1 MQLGRAAF
9 NPITDR
15 EAAKRYFASTVGRV
29 EVETHSYCNRR
40 CSYCP
45 NVVGDRLG
53 ENVRMEEPVWRM
65 VLDNLAEIGFR
76 QNFVMNSYNE
86 PLADRAILDRIREAR
101 EALPN
106 ARLMIY
112 TNGDYLD
119 PAYIEALADAGLN
132 YMHISI
138 HMRKD
143 DQYSDI
149 YAINRMLEISVRA
162 GIAARIRTIRSNEY
176 IIAAMP
182 HPRLEIET
190 RAINF
195 MRNGTDRGG
204 LLPDITPAAKRTAP
218 CFFPFAHFIIGF
230 SGNIVPC
237 CHIRSDRPEHEDY
250 LIGNLSEYGSI
261 FQAFAG
267 QRAASWRRELVNSQ
281 EKKKP
286 CDTCTAAFLQ
296 GPQAAAAFDQAWRE
310 HVLPS
315 ASPAPALAK

>member
-1 MQLGRAAF
+1 
-9 NPITDR
+9 
-15 EAAKRYFASTVGRV
+15 
-29 EVETHSYCNRR
+29 
-40 CSYCP
+40 
-45 NVVGDRLG
+45 
-53 ENVRMEEPVWRM
+53 
-65 VLDNLAEIGFR
+65 
-76 QNFVMNSYNE
+76 MNSYNE

-101 EALPN
+101 EAMPN

-119 PAYIEALADAGLN
+119 PAYLEALAEAGLN

-143 DQYSDI
+143 DKYSDI

-162 GIAARIRTIRSNEY
+162 GIAARIGTVRSNEY

-218 CFFPFAHFIIGF
+218 CFFPFAHFHIGF

-237 CHIRSDRPEHEDY
+237 CHIRSDRPEHEEY

-261 FQAFAG
+261 FQAFAS
-267 QRAASWRRELVNSQ
+267 QRAAGWRRELVSSQ

>member
-1 MQLGRAAF
+1 MQFGQTAF

-15 EAAKRYFASTVGRV
+15 EVAKRYFASTVGRV

-53 ENVRMEEPVWRM
+53 ENVRMEETVWRM
-65 VLDNLAEIGFR
+65 VLDNLAEIGFSK
-76 QNFVMNSYNE
+76 NFVMNSYNE

-101 EALPN
+101 AAMPN

-119 PAYIEALADAGLN
+119 PEYIEALAEAGLN

-143 DQYSDI
+143 DKYSDI

-162 GIAARIRTIRSNEY
+162 GIAARIRTVRSNEY

-182 HPRLEIET
+182 HPHLEIET

-204 LLPDITPAAKRTAP
+204 LLPDMTPAAKRTAP
-218 CFFPFAHFIIGF
+218 CFFPFAHFHIGF

-237 CHIRSDRPEHEDY
+237 CHIRSDRPEHEEY

-261 FQAFAG
+261 FPGLCWSKGRWLAARIGGGTGKKEALRYLHRRLPAG
-267 QRAASWRRELVNSQ
+267 AGSCRCL
-281 EKKKP
+281 
-286 CDTCTAAFLQ
+286 
-296 GPQAAAAFDQAWRE
+296 
-310 HVLPS
+310 
-315 ASPAPALAK
+315 

>member
-1 MQLGRAAF
+1 MQLGRASF
-9 NPITDR
+9 IPIADR
-15 EAAKRYFASTVGRV
+15 EVAKRYFASAVGRV

-53 ENVRMEEPVWRM
+53 DNVRMEEPVWRM

-76 QNFVMNSYNE
+76 HNFVMNSYNE

-101 EALPN
+101 EAMPN

-119 PAYIEALADAGLN
+119 PDYIEALAEAGLN

-143 DQYSDI
+143 DKYSDI

-162 GIAARIRTIRSNEY
+162 GIAARIATVRSNEY
-176 IIAAMP
+176 IIAKMP

-204 LLPDITPAAKRTAP
+204 LLPDITPKAKRTAP
-218 CFFPFAHFIIGF
+218 CFFPFAHFHIGF
-230 SGNIVPC
+230 SGNVVPC

-250 LIGNLSEYGSI
+250 LIGNLKDYGSI
-261 FQAFAG
+261 FQAFAS
-267 QRAASWRRELVNSQ
+267 QRAVGWRRELVGAQ
-281 EKKKP
+281 EKRKP

-296 GPQAAAAFDQAWRE
+296 EPHAAAVFDWAWRE
-310 HVLPS
+310 HVLPTEAS
-315 ASPAPALAK
+315 APTLVK

>member
-1 MQLGRAAF
+1 
-9 NPITDR
+9 
-15 EAAKRYFASTVGRV
+15 
-29 EVETHSYCNRR
+29 
-40 CSYCP
+40 
-45 NVVGDRLG
+45 
-53 ENVRMEEPVWRM
+53 MEEPVWRL
-65 VLDNLAEIGFR
+65 VLDNLAEIGYSH
-76 QNFVMNSYNE
+76 NFVMNSYNE

-101 EALPN
+101 AAMPK

-119 PAYIEALADAGLN
+119 PDYIEALAEAGLN

-143 DQYSDI
+143 DRYSDI

-162 GIAARIRTIRSNEY
+162 GIAARIKTVRSNEY

-182 HPRLEIET
+182 HSRIEIET

-237 CHIRSDRPEHEDY
+237 CHIRSDRPEHEEY
-250 LIGNLSEYGSI
+250 LIGNLTEYGSI
-261 FQAFAG
+261 FQAFAS
-267 QRAASWRRELVNSQ
+267 QRAVEWRRELVSTQ

-296 GPQAAAAFDQAWRE
+296 GPQAAAAFDQAWRA

-315 ASPAPALAK
+315 SAPAPALVK

>member
-1 MQLGRAAF
+1 MHLGRAAF
-9 NPITDR
+9 IPITDR
-15 EAAKRYFASTVGRV
+15 ETAKRFFAASVGRI
-29 EVETHSYCNRR
+29 EIETHSYCNRR

-45 NVVGDRLG
+45 NVVG
-53 ENVRMEEPVWRM
+53 WQM
-65 VLDNLAEIGFR
+65 VLENLAEIDFSK
-76 QNFVMNSYNE
+76 NFVMNSYNE

-101 EALPN
+101 EALPK
-106 ARLMIY
+106 ARIMIY

-119 PAYIEALADAGLN
+119 PEYIEALAEAGLN

-143 DQYSDI
+143 DRYSDI
-149 YAINRMLEISVRA
+149 YAINRMLEVSVRA
-162 GIAARIRTIRSNEY
+162 GIAARIRTVRSNEY

-182 HPRLEIET
+182 HPRMEIET

-204 LLPDITPAAKRTAP
+204 LLPEITPAAKRTAP
-218 CFFPFAHFIIGF
+218 CFFPFSHFHIGF
-230 SGNIVPC
+230 SGNVVPC

-250 LIGNLSEYGSI
+250 LIGNLRDYGSI
-261 FQAFAG
+261 FHAFASE
-267 QRAASWRRELVNSQ
+267 RAAAWRRELVSAE

-296 GPQAAAAFDQAWRE
+296 GPEAAAAFDQAWRA
-310 HVLPS
+310 HVLP
-315 ASPAPALAK
+315 AAAPAPALVK

>member
-1 MQLGRAAF
+1 
-9 NPITDR
+9 
-15 EAAKRYFASTVGRV
+15 
-29 EVETHSYCNRR
+29 
-40 CSYCP
+40 
-45 NVVGDRLG
+45 
-53 ENVRMEEPVWRM
+53 MEEPVWRM

-76 QNFVMNSYNE
+76 HNFVMNSYNE

-101 EALPN
+101 EAMPN

-119 PAYIEALADAGLN
+119 PAYIEALAEAGLN

-143 DQYSDI
+143 DKYSDI

-162 GIAARIRTIRSNEY
+162 GIAARIGTVRSNEY

-218 CFFPFAHFIIGF
+218 CFFPFAHFHIGF

-237 CHIRSDRPEHEDY
+237 CHIRSDRPEHEEY
-250 LIGNLSEYGSI
+250 LIGNLTEYGSI

-267 QRAASWRRELVNSQ
+267 QRAAGWRRELVGAQ

-296 GPQAAAAFDQAWRE
+296 GPEAAAAFDRAWRE
-310 HVLPS
+310 HLLPS

>member
-1 MQLGRAAF
+1 M
-9 NPITDR
+9 
-15 EAAKRYFASTVGRV
+15 
-29 EVETHSYCNRR
+29 
-40 CSYCP
+40 
-45 NVVGDRLG
+45 VGDRLG

-65 VLDNLAEIGFR
+65 VLDDLSEIGYR
-76 QNFVMNSYNE
+76 LNFVMNSYKE
-86 PLADRAILDRIREAR
+86 PPADRAILDRIREAR
-101 EALPN
+101 TAMPN

-119 PAYIEALADAGLN
+119 PDYIEALAEAGMN

-143 DQYSDI
+143 DRYSDI
-149 YAINRMLEISVRA
+149 YAVNRMLEISVRA

-182 HPRLEIET
+182 HPRMIAAMPHPRMIAAMPHPRMIAAMPHPRMEIET

-204 LLPDITPAAKRTAP
+204 LLPDITPEAKRTAP

-250 LIGNLSEYGSI
+250 LIGNLAEYGSI
-261 FQAFAG
+261 FQAFAS
-267 QRAASWRRELVNSQ
+267 QRAAGWRRELVSAQ

-296 GPQAAAAFDQAWRE
+296 GPQAAASFDQAWRT
-310 HVLPS
+310 HVLAHPS
-315 ASPAPALAK
+315 GAVPQPG

>member
-1 MQLGRAAF
+1 M
-9 NPITDR
+9 
-15 EAAKRYFASTVGRV
+15 
-29 EVETHSYCNRR
+29 
-40 CSYCP
+40 
-45 NVVGDRLG
+45 
-53 ENVRMEEPVWRM
+53 
-65 VLDNLAEIGFR
+65 
-76 QNFVMNSYNE
+76 
-86 PLADRAILDRIREAR
+86 
-101 EALPN
+101 PN

-119 PAYIEALADAGLN
+119 PAYIEALAEAGLN

-162 GIAARIRTIRSNEY
+162 GIAARVRTIRSNEY

-237 CHIRSDRPEHEDY
+237 CHIRSDRPEHEEY
-250 LIGNLSEYGSI
+250 LIGNLNEYGSI
-261 FQAFAG
+261 FQAFAS
-267 QRAASWRRELVNSQ
+267 QRAAGWRRELVSTQ

-310 HVLPS
+310 QVLPS
-315 ASPAPALAK
+315 ASPAPALVK

>member
-1 MQLGRAAF
+1 
-9 NPITDR
+9 
-15 EAAKRYFASTVGRV
+15 
-29 EVETHSYCNRR
+29 
-40 CSYCP
+40 
-45 NVVGDRLG
+45 
-53 ENVRMEEPVWRM
+53 
-65 VLDNLAEIGFR
+65 LDNLAEIGYSR
-76 QNFVMNSYNE
+76 NFVMNSYNE

-101 EALPN
+101 AAMPK

-119 PAYIEALADAGLN
+119 PDYIEALAEAGLN

-143 DQYSDI
+143 DRYSDI

-162 GIAARIRTIRSNEY
+162 GIAARIKTVRSNEY

-182 HPRLEIET
+182 HSRIEIET

-237 CHIRSDRPEHEDY
+237 CHIRSDRPEHEEY
-250 LIGNLSEYGSI
+250 LIGNLTEYGSI
-261 FQAFAG
+261 FQAFAS
-267 QRAASWRRELVNSQ
+267 QRAVEWRRELVSTQ

-296 GPQAAAAFDQAWRE
+296 GPQAAAAFDQAWRA
-310 HVLPS
+310 HVLPTS
-315 ASPAPALAK
+315 APAPALVK

>member
-1 MQLGRAAF
+1 MHLGRAAF

-53 ENVRMEEPVWRM
+53 ENVRMEESVWRL
-65 VLDNLAEIGFR
+65 VLDNLSEIGYR
-76 QNFVMNSYNE
+76 LNFVMNSYNE
-86 PLADRAILDRIREAR
+86 PLSDRAILDRIREAR
-101 EALPN
+101 AAMPN

-119 PAYIEALADAGLN
+119 PEYIEALAEAGLN
-132 YMHISI
+132 YLHISI

-143 DQYSDI
+143 DKYSDI

-162 GIAARIRTIRSNEY
+162 GIAARIRTVRSNEY

-182 HPRLEIET
+182 HPRMEIET

-204 LLPDITPAAKRTAP
+204 LLPEITPVAKRTAP
-218 CFFPFAHFIIGF
+218 CFFPFSHFHIGF
-230 SGNIVPC
+230 SGNVVPC

-250 LIGNLSEYGSI
+250 LIGNLAEYGSI
-261 FQAFAG
+261 FQAFAS
-267 QRAASWRRELVNSQ
+267 QRAAGWRQELVSAQ

-296 GPQAAAAFDQAWRE
+296 GPQAAAAFDQAWRQN
-310 HVLPS
+310 VLAQPIGS
-315 ASPAPALAK
+315 VPYQG